1 MMSPAG
7 RENFFNKWWQVVG
20 SIQKTND
27 LDVHIALLSAP
38 SYAMEVKNKYYS
50 RTKTPHQIIREHID
64 MFGFMQK
71 NVNALDILIED
82 AKITLQSWGSPPPS
96 FMLCN
101 SKLTMQVLLF
111 TSEICVCCGCARS
124 QTAISRT
131 ASGPPLHAPCTHAD
145 GMDRPPLPCP
155 SSCMPHSTTESL
167 HDPMPPPSIE
177 SLIPI
182 DPIAHHC
189 ANPCAAKDCQQNF
202 LIPRCGLVH
211 CVPPALPL
219 VEATILRTPALLTR
233 NTVPPFLGWHSPFL
247 CWH

>member
-101 SKLTMQVLLF
+101 SKLTMQVTLPLSCSATPSSRCRYIRLF
-111 TSEICVCCGCARS
+111 LKFAHAVVVLNCKQRPLVRS
-124 QTAISRT
+124 QGLHGMPRARMQMEWTIFLLLA
-131 ASGPPLHAPCTHAD
+131 PPFACH
-145 GMDRPPLPCP
+145 
-155 SSCMPHSTTESL
+155 
-167 HDPMPPPSIE
+167 
-177 SLIPI
+177 
-182 DPIAHHC
+182 
-189 ANPCAAKDCQQNF
+189 
-202 LIPRCGLVH
+202 
-211 CVPPALPL
+211 
-219 VEATILRTPALLTR
+219 
-233 NTVPPFLGWHSPFL
+233 TVPRSHLLLPPEYNRIKPNKTEYNKH
-247 CWH
+247 H